1 MHLSVIFRIT
11 GILLMLFS
19 VMFLPPVVIALLF
32 DEAMLRTFAV
42 AFLLTLACG
51 LLMWLPVRGHRD
63 LRGGDGFLITAL
75 FYIGLGLFGAIPF
88 LLRRRSIRVY
98 VRAHHHWCHDIG
110 QSRRYA

>member
-1 MHLSVIFRIT
+1 
-11 GILLMLFS
+11 MLFS

-63 LRGGDGFLITAL
+63 LRGGDGF
-75 FYIGLGLFGAIPF
+75 
-88 LLRRRSIRVY
+88 
-98 VRAHHHWCHDIG
+98 
-110 QSRRYA
+110 